1 MLAGTTSSSI
11 EGNHNSATCPRENAI
26 QLVQW
31 LSDKFHRT
39 KGGGDETRVYLS
51 NAGTFCIC
59 GAHLIPLY
67 FLHKHTHLLLPTLST
82 LLNRVQQLWQDSCH
96 NDNRSIPL
104 HYYNKGRQT
113 PTVYIRLLC
122 EVCANWCLT
131 PTLPILRSAMVC
143 ISLDYPTHS
152 DRTSQESLAFQSKI
166 ASHRTHSKSKIEHCF
181 GIVGLCAIIARSQ
194 GSSFSP
200 SACRPCTKLHQALCF
215 SESLSCNVELYV
227 TVDFRQN
234 HKAKAFRRKALYKSL
249 HNPGFS
255 LKARHRQ

>member
-1 MLAGTTSSSI
+1 MY
-11 EGNHNSATCPRENAI
+11 
-26 QLVQW
+26 V
-31 LSDKFHRT
+31 
-39 KGGGDETRVYLS
+39 
-51 NAGTFCIC
+51 
-59 GAHLIPLY
+59 
-67 FLHKHTHLLLPTLST
+67 
-82 LLNRVQQLWQDSCH
+82 
-96 NDNRSIPL
+96 
-104 HYYNKGRQT
+104 
-113 PTVYIRLLC
+113 RLLC

-152 DRTSQESLAFQSKI
+152 DRTSQESLTFQSKI
-166 ASHRTHSKSKIEHCF
+166 ARHRTHSKSKIEHCF

-200 SACRPCTKLHQALCF
+200 STCRPCTKLHQALCF
-215 SESLSCNVELYV
+215 SEWLSCNVELYN
-227 TVDFRQN
+227 TVGFRQN